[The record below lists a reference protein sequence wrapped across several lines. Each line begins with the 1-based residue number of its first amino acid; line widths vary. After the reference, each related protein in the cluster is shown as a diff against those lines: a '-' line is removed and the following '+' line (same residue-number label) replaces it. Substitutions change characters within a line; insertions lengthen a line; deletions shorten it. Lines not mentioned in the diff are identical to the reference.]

1 MLNLGRQRTAVILL
15 LVATAL
21 PRLVALLYARSS
33 VVDDFTEKGDVFAKT
48 FLDHGTYGF
57 IPGHPSAYTQP
68 LYGWF
73 LVPLYWIFGRSW
85 EVVGLAQVAVACGTT
100 LIVWQIG
107 RRWLSP
113 AIGLLA
119 GLAVAVHPYLVWHD
133 VHMNREILDHFLAA
147 SIVYLTLL
155 AAERFTPAIGLG
167 LGAVLGLAI
176 LSNVRL
182 EALPFVLLAYLAFV
196 RRRWSWVGAAA
207 LVAGCA
213 VVVMPWVIRNAADVG
228 CWTVTTDARALWK
241 ANNVNTY
248 ATLKSGQWIDH
259 VPQPKSFPPTP
270 QDVYD
275 KWVKT
280 GVVVPYDECAQMT
293 MFQKKVISFWV
304 HHPAEKARLVPLDA
318 QWLWQPNVV
327 EVTDRPGAGTWLD
340 TMRQVAE
347 PAYMIVVY
355 VLAVVGLFIVP
366 RWFSLLAILLL
377 GYQTIVAMLFV
388 GETRYRVPW
397 DFVTT
402 LLAAAGA
409 LWLVQTYRERRARRI
424 RTEP

>member
-1 MLNLGRQRTAVILL
+1 
-15 LVATAL
+15 
-21 PRLVALLYARSS
+21 
-33 VVDDFTEKGDVFAKT
+33 
-48 FLDHGTYGF
+48 
-57 IPGHPSAYTQP
+57 
-68 LYGWF
+68 
-73 LVPLYWIFGRSW
+73 
-85 EVVGLAQVAVACGTT
+85 
-100 LIVWQIG
+100 
-107 RRWLSP
+107 
-113 AIGLLA
+113 
-119 GLAVAVHPYLVWHD
+119 
-133 VHMNREILDHFLAA
+133 
-147 SIVYLTLL
+147 
-155 AAERFTPAIGLG
+155 
-167 LGAVLGLAI
+167 
-176 LSNVRL
+176 
-182 EALPFVLLAYLAFV
+182 
-196 RRRWSWVGAAA
+196 
-207 LVAGCA
+207 
-213 VVVMPWVIRNAADVG
+213 
-228 CWTVTTDARALWK
+228 
-241 ANNVNTY
+241 
-248 ATLKSGQWIDH
+248 
-259 VPQPKSFPPTP
+259 
-270 QDVYD
+270 
-275 KWVKT
+275 
-280 GVVVPYDECAQMT
+280 MT